1 MASLGATSILQ
12 IVTALN
18 FTQIYSWV
26 SPTPKS
32 GLNDWEW
39 KSHKFE
45 SKKISPWDI
54 SKVTLGE
61 QSYPVPYKKIPISY
75 A

>member
-18 FTQIYSWV
+18 FTQIYSWI

-32 GLNDWEW
+32 GLTDWEW

-45 SKKISPWDI
+45 SKKISP
-54 SKVTLGE
+54 
-61 QSYPVPYKKIPISY
+61 
-75 A
+75 